1 MDKSFFCGDAAGRP
15 ARSSADGKS
24 IKKDHS
30 CCDRLFAMNIGLKF
44 YTPEEYFLKE
54 STEEFY
60 TLPVFNPN
68 DVMSNIL
75 YTDLTSKVLFSP
87 NKEVRPLQ
95 QIQFLIFLK
104 KTQSLAYK
112 ILSIL

>member
-1 MDKSFFCGDAAGRP
+1 MDKSLFCGDAAGRP
-15 ARSSADGKS
+15 SRISADGKQ

-30 CCDRLFAMNIGLKF
+30 CCDRLFAMNVGLKF

-54 STEEFY
+54 PTDELYELS
-60 TLPVFNPN
+60 VFNPN

-87 NKEVRPLQ
+87 NKEVRPVQ
-95 QIQFLIFLK
+95 HIQFLIF
-104 KTQSLAYK
+104 
-112 ILSIL
+112 